1 MFKSLALTVVAV
13 TAFTPVFAADPP
25 SAATA
30 AETEKVM
37 TQFRTDMQAERADVI
52 AKGLTLSADQ
62 AAKFWPLF
70 KQFQSE
76 QAAIIDTQ
84 FKAIEKYANDTQ
96 HLTDTDSLAY
106 INALLERDQKI
117 HDLSVKW
124 LAKFQTVLPGGM
136 AARVIHI
143 DRRLSLVAQVQLGSK
158 IPLVR

>member
-13 TAFTPVFAADPP
+13 TVLTPVFAADPAP
-25 SAATA
+25 PATA
-30 AETEKVM
+30 AETEKIM

-52 AKGLTLSADQ
+52 AKGMTLSADQ

-96 HLTDTDSLAY
+96 NLTDTDSLAY

-124 LAKFQTVLPGGM
+124 LTKFQTVLPPGM

-143 DRRLSLVAQVQLGSK
+143 DRRLSLVAQVQLASK